1 MLAHNLRQLEA
12 EEIVVRHDMSE
23 MVLHVEYDFSHE
35 AREEVCSLLDH
46 LAQWGGTLCAPPNDV
61 L

>member
-1 MLAHNLRQLEA
+1 
-12 EEIVVRHDMSE
+12 

-46 LAQWGGTLCAPPNDV
+46 LAQWGRLYATSRATPPEGDEHPSK
-61 L
+61 